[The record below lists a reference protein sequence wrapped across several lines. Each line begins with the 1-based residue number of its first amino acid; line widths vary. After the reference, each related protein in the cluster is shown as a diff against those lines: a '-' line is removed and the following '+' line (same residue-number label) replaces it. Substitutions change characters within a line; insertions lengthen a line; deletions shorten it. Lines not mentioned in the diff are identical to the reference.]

1 VIDEA
6 SPSEDERAAEAAL
19 KGPVMPEDP
28 EQGQDDMG
36 EDAVCYYDDYDH
48 LLSIFLE

>member
-6 SPSEDERAAEAAL
+6 SPSEDEGAAEAAL
-19 KGPVMPEDP
+19 RGPAMPEDP
-28 EQGQDDMG
+28 EQGQDLG
-36 EDAVCYYDDYDH
+36 EDPVCYYYDYKY